1 MGEKLEIALGAL
13 NGVLGDHLA
22 RTNNGL
28 AIEMQC
34 IHDGAPLALE
44 PAAISRAHR
53 APSGRLVV
61 LVHGSMCT
69 ENIWQQPDGSDFG
82 TLLERDFGSTP
93 YRVRYN
99 SGLAIADNG
108 LAFSRL
114 LEELVGAHPVPVE
127 EIMPIGFSMGG
138 LVIRSACHAAS
149 AEGTGWLPLVRRTIY
164 IGTPH
169 RGALLERVGRVVTRL
184 LRGIDDPYTE
194 LLAKIGDLRSDGV
207 KDLGDADLRH
217 ADRARRVERLAL
229 RDPTHPVPLLSG
241 IQHYLIAGSLSGH
254 PWLAAL
260 FGDSVVPVP
269 SATDGHCRDRPS
281 MALPPSHVKLLTG
294 VAHLDLARHPDVY
307 AQVRA
312 WCEQI
317 P

>member
-1 MGEKLEIALGAL
+1 MSRVELAVGVL
-13 NGVLGDHLA
+13 NGLLGDYLA
-22 RTNNGL
+22 RTGNGL

-34 IHDGAPLALE
+34 IHDGAALSLERAALE
-44 PAAISRAHR
+44 RAHSK
-53 APSGRLVV
+53 PTGRLVV

-69 ENIWQQPDGSDFG
+69 EGVWQLPDGG
-82 TLLERDFGSTP
+82 DFGSLLARDVGATP

-108 LAFSRL
+108 RALSEL
-114 LEELVGAHPVPVE
+114 LDALVAAHPVPVE
-127 EIMPIGFSMGG
+127 EIVPLGFSMGG
-138 LVIRSACHAAS
+138 LVVRSACHFA
-149 AEGTGWLPLVRRTIY
+149 GTEPNRWLPLVRRAIY

-169 RGALLERVGRVVTRL
+169 RGALLERVGRVTANL

-194 LLAKIGDLRSDGV
+194 LLANIGDLRSDGV

-217 ADRARRVERLAL
+217 EDRDRRVARLTL
-229 RDPTHPVPLLSG
+229 RDPTHPVPLLCG
-241 IQHYLIAGSLSGH
+241 IEHYLIAGTLSNH

-260 FGDSVVPVP
+260 FGDALVPVP
-269 SATDGHCRDRPS
+269 SATDGHCEDGRT

-294 VAHLDLARHPDVY
+294 IAHLDLARHPDVY
-307 AQVRA
+307 AHVRA
-312 WCEQI
+312 WCEAT